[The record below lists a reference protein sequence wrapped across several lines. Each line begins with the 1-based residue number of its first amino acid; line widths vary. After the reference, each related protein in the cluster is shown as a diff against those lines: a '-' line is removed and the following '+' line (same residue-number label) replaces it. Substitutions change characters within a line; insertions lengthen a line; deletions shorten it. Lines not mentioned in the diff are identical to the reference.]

1 MKMADLVT
9 RQRFDGILVGTINRP
24 DALNALNRSTLA
36 ELTDLVDDFDHSSE
50 DQVLVITGAGKSFVA
65 GADIHEMVD
74 MGVLEAKAFSEEGQ
88 ELCAHLSSMNK
99 LVVAGVNGFALGGGC
114 ELAMACD
121 LIYAS
126 EKARFGQP
134 EVKLGVIP
142 GFGGTQRLS
151 RIVGPRK
158 AMELVVTGAM
168 IDAEEAN
175 RIGLVNRVLPAED
188 FLANLIEALRP
199 VLEMGPLAVAGAKLA
214 IHRGL
219 DLPLERALS
228 LETEMFAGLFAT
240 DDQEEGMRAFLDK
253 RRAKFSGM

>member
-1 MKMADLVT
+1 
-9 RQRFDGILVGTINRP
+9 
-24 DALNALNRSTLA
+24 
-36 ELTDLVDDFDHSSE
+36 
-50 DQVLVITGAGKSFVA
+50 
-65 GADIHEMVD
+65 
-74 MGVLEAKAFSEEGQ
+74 
-88 ELCAHLSSMNK
+88 MNK
-99 LVVAGVNGFALGGGC
+99 LVVAAVNGFALGGGC

-188 FLANLIEALRP
+188 FLTHVIEALRP

-240 DDQEEGMRAFLDK
+240 EDQEEGMRAFLDK
-253 RRAKFSGM
+253 RRPKFSGM